1 MQASKGHP
9 SQHVNSDQKE
19 VHLSYLAAPLDGIN
33 REPFIAAIPGSKS
46 LTNRALI
53 LAAQRLGTT
62 RLIRALHCE
71 DTDYLAACLNR
82 FGGLSVAKTL
92 DGYRI
97 ERTQPVLQAPPQ
109 ELYVGAAG
117 TPARFLLS
125 FAAMAQGETTITG
138 NPRLCERPM
147 GDLLRAFDRIG
158 IRYECLREPDRLP
171 IRVCGSSIA
180 SKFWTVTGTTSSQ
193 FTSSLLLLAAQQ
205 QNGPVTLVV
214 EGKLVSRPYVEMTV
228 QMLEA
233 CGLRVRCE
241 PPQTFVVEPA
251 MPRADSLH
259 IEADA
264 SGMSYFLAAAALTR
278 SHVVIPNISE
288 RSAQGD
294 VGFARILGDMGAEVS
309 FKEDCIEL
317 KGNGLRG
324 TNVDMDR
331 MPDTVLTLAA
341 VAAAAQGPTHVS
353 NIANLRVKE
362 CDRISAAAT
371 ELHRLGVP
379 AHEGKDSISIF
390 PSGSVAPARIET
402 YNDHRVAMSFALLGL
417 RYPGIE
423 IANPDCVAKSFPT
436 FWAEFE
442 RFRQHHHSSNRSR
455 KLSLAVVPTEGAR

>member
-1 MQASKGHP
+1 
-9 SQHVNSDQKE
+9 
-19 VHLSYLAAPLDGIN
+19 LAAPIDGIN
-33 REPFIAAIPGSKS
+33 QEPFIAAIPGSKS

-62 RLIRALHCE
+62 RLLRALHCE
-71 DTDYLAACLNR
+71 DTDYLAACLNQ
-82 FGGLSVAKTL
+82 FGGVSVEKTF
-92 DGYRI
+92 DGFRV
-97 ERTQPVLQAPPQ
+97 ERKQPVLQAPRE
-109 ELYVGAAG
+109 ELYVGGAG

-125 FAAMAQGETTITG
+125 FAATAQGGTTITG

-158 IRYECLREPDRLP
+158 IRYECLHQPDHLP
-171 IRVCGSSIA
+171 IRVYGSSIG
-180 SKFWTVTGTTSSQ
+180 SKLWTVSGAISSQ

-214 EGKLVSRPYVEMTV
+214 EGKLVSRPYVEMTI
-228 QMLEA
+228 QMLDA
-233 CGLRVRCE
+233 CGIRVRCE
-241 PPQTFVVEPA
+241 PPQTFVLEPA
-251 MPRADSLH
+251 MPRADSLQ

-264 SGMSYFLAAAALTR
+264 SGMSYFLAAAALTSSR
-278 SHVVIPNISE
+278 VVIPNIGK

-309 FKEDCIEL
+309 FNEDCIEL

-341 VAAAAQGPTHVS
+341 VAAAARGPTHVS
-353 NIANLRVKE
+353 NIANLRIKE

-371 ELHRLGVP
+371 ELHRLGVT
-379 AHEGKDSISIF
+379 AQEGKDCISIF
-390 PSGSVAPARIET
+390 PTGSVAPGRIET
-402 YNDHRVAMSFALLGL
+402 YKDHRVAMSFALLGL
-417 RYPGIE
+417 RYAGIE

-442 RFRQHHHSSNRSR
+442 RFRQHHHWSNRSR
-455 KLSLAVVPTEGAR
+455 GVR